1 MSQESVLLSPV
12 ALGDLHLPNRM
23 IMAPLTRCRATVP
36 GNVPNEM
43 MRTYYRQRAGAGLIV
58 SEATQVV
65 PEGQGYPATPGI
77 HSDAQQAGWE
87 MITRAV
93 HDAGGRMV
101 LQLWHVGRVS
111 HSDFQPGGRLPVAPS
126 AIAIYG
132 EGYVPSG
139 EKKPFETPRPL
150 EAEEIPAL
158 VDAYARAAERAL
170 AAGFDGVEVHAANG
184 YLIDQFLRDGS
195 NKRTDRYG
203 GSLQKRMRLLR
214 EVLAAVIR
222 VAGASRTGV
231 RISPLQPMNGM
242 DDSDPWGTFSYVVRE
257 LNPFGLAYLHIAGM
271 GEDEPGKA
279 GPAFDLADLVPLFD
293 GPVMRNYHY
302 DQARAEADVAGGR
315 AAAVAFGVPF
325 IANPDLVERIR
336 RDAPWN
342 EPDAATFYG
351 GGEAG
356 YIDYPT
362 LADPA

>member
-1 MSQESVLLSPV
+1 MSQNSVLLAPV
-12 ALGDLHLPNRM
+12 ALGDLSLPNRV

-43 MRTYYRQRAGAGLIV
+43 MRTYYRQRASAGLII

-77 HSDAQQAGWE
+77 HSDEQQAGWE

-111 HSDFQPGGRLPVAPS
+111 HSDFQPGGKLPVAPS
-126 AIAIYG
+126 AIAIDG

-139 EKKPFETPRPL
+139 EKKPFETPRAL
-150 EAEEIPAL
+150 ETEEIPEL
-158 VDAYARAAERAL
+158 VKAYARATERAL

-184 YLIDQFLRDGS
+184 YLIDEFLRDGT

-203 GSLQKRMRLLR
+203 GSLENRMRFLN
-214 EVLAAVIR
+214 EVLDAVTA
-222 VAGASRTGV
+222 VAGVSRTGI
-231 RISPLQPMNGM
+231 RISPLQPFNGM
-242 DDSDPWGTFSYVVRE
+242 YDSNPRETFSHVVRA
-257 LNPFGLAYLHIAGM
+257 LNPRGLAYLHIAGM
-271 GEDEPGKA
+271 GEDEPGAA

-293 GPVMRNYHY
+293 GPVIRNYQY
-302 DQARAEADVAGGR
+302 DLGRAEADVTAGR
-315 AAAVAFGVPF
+315 ADAIAFGVPF

-342 EPDAATFYG
+342 DADTSTFYG
-351 GGEAG
+351 GGEKG
-356 YIDYPT
+356 YIDYPA
-362 LADPA
+362 LD

>member
-1 MSQESVLLSPV
+1 MSQDSVLLSPV
-12 ALGDLHLPNRM
+12 ALGALQLPNRV
-23 IMAPLTRCRATVP
+23 IMAPLTRCRASVP

-43 MRTYYRQRAGAGLIV
+43 MRRYYRQRAGAGLII

-77 HSDAQQAGWE
+77 HSDEQQAGWQ

-111 HSDFQPGGRLPVAPS
+111 HSDFQPGGKLPVAPS
-126 AIAIYG
+126 AVAIDG

-150 EAEEIPAL
+150 ETEEIPDL
-158 VDAYARAAERAL
+158 VAAYAEATERAL

-184 YLIDQFLRDGS
+184 YLIDQFLRDGT
-195 NKRTDRYG
+195 NKRGDRYG
-203 GSLQKRMRLLR
+203 GSLENRMRFLQ
-214 EVLAAVIR
+214 EVLAAVTG

-231 RISPLQPMNGM
+231 RISPLQPMNDM
-242 DDSDPWGTFSYVVRE
+242 YDSDPWGTFSYVVRE

-271 GEDEPGKA
+271 GEDRPGEA
-279 GPAFDLADLVPLFD
+279 GPAFDLDELVPLFD
-293 GPVMRNYHY
+293 GPVIRNYQY
-302 DQARAEADVAGGR
+302 DQSRAEADVAAGR
-315 AAAVAFGVPF
+315 AAAIAFGVPF

-342 EPDAATFYG
+342 DPDTATFYG
-351 GGEAG
+351 GGEKG
-356 YIDYPT
+356 YTDYPT
-362 LADPA
+362 LADLA

>member
-1 MSQESVLLSPV
+1 MSQDSALLSPV
-12 ALGDLHLPNRM
+12 ALGDLHLPNRV

-43 MRTYYRQRAGAGLIV
+43 MRTYYRQRAGAGLII

-77 HSDAQQAGWE
+77 HSDEQQAGWE

-93 HDAGGRMV
+93 HDAGGRMI

-111 HSDFQPGGRLPVAPS
+111 HSDFQPGGQLPVAPS
-126 AIAIYG
+126 PIAIDG

-139 EKKPFETPRPL
+139 EKKPFETPRAL
-150 EAEEIPAL
+150 ETEEIPAL
-158 VDAYARAAERAL
+158 VEAYAQATSRAL

-184 YLIDQFLRDGS
+184 YLIDQFLRDGTNERS
-195 NKRTDRYG
+195 DRYG
-203 GSLQKRMRLLR
+203 GSLENRMRLLR
-214 EVLAAVIR
+214 EVLAAVTR

-242 DDSDPWGTFSYVVRE
+242 YDSAPWETFSYVVRE
-257 LNPFGLAYLHIAGM
+257 LNAFGLAYLHIAGM
-271 GEDEPGKA
+271 GEDAPGAA
-279 GPAFDLADLVPLFD
+279 GPAFDLAELVPLFH
-293 GPVMRNYHY
+293 GPVIRNYHY
-302 DQARAEADVAGGR
+302 DQPRAEADVSEGR

-325 IANPDLVERIR
+325 IANPDLVDRMR

-351 GGEAG
+351 GGEEG

-362 LADPA
+362 LADLA